1 MKKLLFILLFL
12 PLLAT
17 GCKQL
22 ESIKEDI
29 STLSQLKSEIPT
41 AGPYSYE
48 DHELLSDY
56 FSGLNL
62 LVKKINDHPKG
73 KKGLARYLKKN
84 GLVRTCGKILVDRDS
99 WAAIKA
105 NCWKGEYFICSEDVL
120 EFEDSINLFAE
131 NLEGGNKNTFLSNE
145 SCAGSWDV
153 Q

>member
-1 MKKLLFILLFL
+1 MKILFCILLVL
-12 PLLAT
+12 PILIT

-22 ESIKEDI
+22 ESITEDI
-29 STLSQLKSEIPT
+29 SVLTQLKSEIPT

-62 LVKKINDHPKG
+62 LIKKIDDHPKG
-73 KKGLARYLKKN
+73 KKGLAKYIRKN
-84 GLVRTCGKILVDRDS
+84 GLVNTCGKILVDKES
-99 WAAIKA
+99 WASIKA

-120 EFEDSINLFAE
+120 EFEDSINLFAN
-131 NLEGGNKNTFLSNE
+131 NLEGGNRSTFLSNE
-145 SCAGSWDV
+145 ACAGNWDV